1 MAGVWSGYLTFGL
14 VTLPVRLYSGARGE
28 RISFHQLH
36 AKDQVRLKQQM
47 ICPADHQVVGR
58 DETVKGYEYAK
69 GAYVVIPEAEI
80 KQAAPSTDKQ
90 MEVVEFCRAEE
101 LDPLWFEASHY
112 LVPETAG
119 RRPYALLEQVLEETG
134 FVAIARLSMHNR
146 EYHAA
151 IRPSHLAGVEGKHR
165 GLLLHTLYYRDELR
179 VAEGFGESSAEAP
192 PNEVE
197 LQLARKLVEG
207 LARPFNPAEFHDTY
221 RHNLEQLIEAKLA
234 GQPTAKPA
242 ARLNLVPMVDL
253 MASLKQS
260 LELVG
265 KGARKPP
272 ARVSAHSAKR
282 KAAVARRRTA

>member
-47 ICPADHQVVGR
+47 ICPADHEVVSR
-58 DETVKGYEYAK
+58 EETVKGYEYAK
-69 GAYVVIPEAEI
+69 GAYLIIPDAEI

-101 LDPLWFEASHY
+101 IDPLWFEASY
-112 LVPETAG
+112 YVLPEAAG
-119 RRPYALLEQVLEETG
+119 RRPYALLEQVLHDTG

-151 IRPSHLAGVEGKHR
+151 IRPSHLAGVEGQHR

-179 VAEGFGESSAEAP
+179 VADGFGQSSDEVVPKPAEM
-192 PNEVE
+192 
-197 LQLARKLVEG
+197 QLARQLVEG
-207 LARPFNPAEFHDTY
+207 LAKPFRPVEFHDTY
-221 RHNLEQLIEAKLA
+221 RHNLQQLIETKLA
-234 GQPTAKPA
+234 GKPTAKPSPRPHLA
-242 ARLNLVPMVDL
+242 PVVDL

-260 LELVG
+260 LDQVG
-265 KGARKPP
+265 KGARKP
-272 ARVSAHSAKR
+272 
-282 KAAVARRRTA
+282 VARAAAKPGRSKATPTRRSA